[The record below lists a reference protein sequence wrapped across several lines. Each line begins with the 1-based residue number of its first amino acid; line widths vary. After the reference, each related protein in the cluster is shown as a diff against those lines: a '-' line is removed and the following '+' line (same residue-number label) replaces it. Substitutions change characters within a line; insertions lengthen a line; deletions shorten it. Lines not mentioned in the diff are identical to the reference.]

1 MSTQTKRTARR
12 MLTLLAA
19 TVVGGLATAK
29 ANASVT
35 KGVLTT
41 DMQISTCQGIGCVEG
56 GGNCAYRVGT
66 QIYPCP
72 GCGLCG

>member
-1 MSTQTKRTARR
+1 MSIKKRRVVRR
-12 MLTLLAA
+12 MLTLVVAA
-19 TVVGGLATAK
+19 AVAGLATAK

-35 KGVLTT
+35 KGVLSA